1 MYVRRTARMCQ
12 PSAVV
17 VIPVQPRN
25 SELSLR
31 TWLLLVC
38 LTGHQ
43 SPPHKV
49 ACMQDD
55 KVDAPLLDMAVQ
67 LGHTVQQDE
76 DGSPGDNEQAITVAD
91 CSAPPSVAGP
101 VHITPPPTSRPIRP
115 SFAVIGGLKASAAG
129 SEPSPVVTAGASG
142 SQLGFAPRSGAY
154 TEPVGLGG
162 GAASQP
168 LTRTCSRDSIQS
180 PEKNE
185 LEAEN
190 QVNPSC
196 PIKM

>member
-1 MYVRRTARMCQ
+1 M
-12 PSAVV
+12 SAEQRGCVSPQLMLKLQSNPATV
-17 VIPVQPRN
+17 
-25 SELSLR
+25 SSLCAHGKCWCALQVTR
-31 TWLLLVC
+31 A
-38 LTGHQ
+38 
-43 SPPHKV
+43 PPHKV

-55 KVDAPLLDMAVQ
+55 TVDASLLDMADHF
-67 LGHTVQQDE
+67 GHTVQQDE
-76 DGSPGDNEQAITVAD
+76 DGSPGDNEQAITEAD
-91 CSAPPSVAGP
+91 CSAPPSAAGP

-115 SFAVIGGLKASAAG
+115 SLAGIGGLQVSAAG

-180 PEKNE
+180 SEKNE
-185 LEAEN
+185 LEAFQ
-190 QVNPSC
+190 QVNPSYPKKC
-196 PIKM
+196 H